1 VINNNQG
8 VICSGMAYYV
18 QGVVT
23 RERGPVFV
31 TSFSPLCMIITAA
44 LGSLVLAEQVHL
56 GRFVLSHKKN
66 SIKHL
71 ITNVLIKVV
80 VCVQFGWF
88 QHIRGYS
95 DRVRTL
101 HCGVGQKQR
110 P

>member
-8 VICSGMAYYV
+8 VICSGMEYV

-56 GRFVLSHKKN
+56 GRFVLSHKN
-66 SIKHL
+66 I
-71 ITNVLIKVV
+71 N
-80 VCVQFGWF
+80 
-88 QHIRGYS
+88 
-95 DRVRTL
+95 
-101 HCGVGQKQR
+101 
-110 P
+110 